1 MTYVIYTRTNDIN
14 DFATDSKESVL
25 MRAGELID
33 HGIDTDYQIFKYDL
47 SYDDYMD
54 ALDADD
60 HLSGAYSLKGFVN
73 QFGAEAP
80 LYELSPAEKERLI
93 NLAPEEKAFVVMF
106 IEDNVLLAEL
116 SRRMDQ
122 YRKYTE
128 KIGRADDELRIF
140 V

>member
-1 MTYVIYTRTNDIN
+1 MTYVIYHTTEDIN
-14 DFATDSKESVL
+14 EFVTDSKTSAL
-25 MRAGELID
+25 MRAGELVD
-33 HGIDTDYQIFKYDL
+33 EGVDGGYLVLKYDL

-54 ALDADD
+54 ALDADE
-60 HLSGAYSLKGFVN
+60 HLIGQYSVKGFIE

-93 NLAPEEKAFVVMF
+93 NLAPEEKNFVVMF
-106 IEDNVLLAEL
+106 IEDSVLLAEL

>member
-1 MTYVIYTRTNDIN
+1 MTYVIYNTDTDIN
-14 DFATDSKESVL
+14 DFVTDQKTSAL
-25 MRAGELID
+25 MRAGELVD
-33 HGIDTDYQIFKYDL
+33 EGTDESYLVLKYDL
-47 SYDDYMD
+47 SYDVYMD
-54 ALDADD
+54 ALDADEY
-60 HLSGAYSLKGFVN
+60 LVGQYSVKGFIE

-122 YRKYTE
+122 YRKFTE
-128 KIGRADDELRIF
+128 KIGKANDELRIF
-140 V
+140 I

>member
-1 MTYVIYTRTNDIN
+1 MTYVIYSPCTDTNDCV
-14 DFATDSKESVL
+14 TDLKTSAL
-25 MRAGELID
+25 MRAGELVD
-33 HGIDTDYQIFKYDL
+33 EGINGDYLVLKYDL

-54 ALDADD
+54 ALDADE
-60 HLSGAYSLKGFVN
+60 HLIGQYSVKGFIE

-106 IEDNVLLAEL
+106 IEDSVLLAEL

>member
-1 MTYVIYTRTNDIN
+1 MTYVIYHTTNDIN
-14 DFATDSKESVL
+14 DLVTDTKTSAL
-25 MRAGELID
+25 MRAGELVD
-33 HGIDTDYQIFKYDL
+33 EGIDGGYLVLKYDL

-54 ALDADD
+54 ALDADE
-60 HLSGAYSLKGFVN
+60 HLIGQYSVKGFIE

-93 NLAPEEKAFVVMF
+93 NLAPEEKNFVVMF
-106 IEDNVLLAEL
+106 IEDSVLLAEL

-128 KIGRADDELRIF
+128 KIGNAGDELRIF

>member
-1 MTYVIYTRTNDIN
+1 MVYVFYYASDDIN
-14 DFATDSKESVL
+14 TFVTESKTSAL
-25 MRAGELID
+25 MRAGELVD
-33 HGIDTDYQIFKYDL
+33 EGKNDYYLVLKYDL

-54 ALDADD
+54 ALDADE
-60 HLSGAYSLKGFVN
+60 HLIGQYSVKGFIE

-80 LYELSPAEKERLI
+80 LDELSPAEKERLI

>member
-1 MTYVIYTRTNDIN
+1 MVYVIYQHGSDID
-14 DFATDSKESVL
+14 DFVTENKASAL
-25 MRAGELID
+25 MRAGELVDNGVD
-33 HGIDTDYQIFKYDL
+33 HEYLVYKYDL
-47 SYDDYMD
+47 TYDEYID
-54 ALDADD
+54 ALDAEEYVI
-60 HLSGAYSLKGFVN
+60 GTYNLKEFIE

-122 YRKYTE
+122 YRKFTE
-128 KIGRADDELRIF
+128 KIGRANDELRIF

>member
-1 MTYVIYTRTNDIN
+1 MTYVIYSPGTDTNDFVADN
-14 DFATDSKESVL
+14 KASAL
-25 MRAGELID
+25 MRAGELVD
-33 HGIDTDYQIFKYDL
+33 QGLEKGYVVLKYDL

-54 ALDADD
+54 ALDADE
-60 HLSGAYSLKGFVN
+60 HLIGQYSVKGFIE

-106 IEDNVLLAEL
+106 IEDSVLLAEL

>member
-1 MTYVIYTRTNDIN
+1 MTYVFYYRTDDIN
-14 DFATDSKESVL
+14 TFVTDQKTSAL
-25 MRAGELID
+25 MRAGELVD
-33 HGIDTDYQIFKYDL
+33 NGTDGAYLVLKYDL

-54 ALDADD
+54 ALDADE
-60 HLSGAYSLKGFVN
+60 HLIGQYSIKGFIE

-93 NLAPEEKAFVVMF
+93 NLAPEEKNFVVMF
-106 IEDNVLLAEL
+106 IEDSVLLAEL